1 MGCAPVNRPQSAR
14 RQAPLRRREIAG
26 VADGVIPV
34 YRRSHGTA
42 SCSSGGSVAEVGV
55 YGVVCY
61 IGVSNS
67 IPVLLPPLQDS
78 ASYRSGQNAGRRV
91 GQHWTVAATRVDKMP
106 VGFAYVMVSS
116 LKAGIRAG
124 RPLSLHPLGP
134 RAAWAQQLLVAQVLR
149 PLHPH
154 VDPAALPDNLDL
166 ALPDHPVES
175 RGIPPA
181 PQPPQLSSPSGRAH
195 PSVFPSLS
203 ADTSAVVFV
212 VQNVLG
218 LARYFSGGSHSCP

>member
-1 MGCAPVNRPQSAR
+1 MGCAPVNRPQSVR

-42 SCSSGGSVAEVGV
+42 SCSSGGSVAEIGV

-78 ASYRSGQNAGRRV
+78 ASYGSGQNAGRRIE
-91 GQHWTVAATRVDKMP
+91 QHWTVAATRVDKMP

-134 RAAWAQQLLVAQVLR
+134 RAAWAQPRTGTPDAEGGHGRSCGPGCEARAAPSPAGRRSVLAI
-149 PLHPH
+149 
-154 VDPAALPDNLDL
+154 PA
-166 ALPDHPVES
+166 
-175 RGIPPA
+175 
-181 PQPPQLSSPSGRAH
+181 SP
-195 PSVFPSLS
+195 
-203 ADTSAVVFV
+203 
-212 VQNVLG
+212 
-218 LARYFSGGSHSCP
+218 